1 VPPSTVTRPDG
12 RRPLYMFQHTR
23 TEWYERCQVG
33 HQEQKLV
40 AQVLTIPGDRLGMTV
55 REDQTVM
62 DLDFRHIVT
71 RPDLVGAAYRDRPG
85 HYLTDVLGKLRSS
98 SAPAILFNGNNVG
111 WWGNQFVIRRKQ
123 LRFKPKGPIFD
134 DGDLPTHASGRH
146 AFFLPNSRGFQIVDI
161 ELEGTKVTTDDTGEM
176 DLRALRP
183 LPRCGLS
190 GFPLI
195 RNGERVWQQ
204 NGEKAWDPGLLFKLG
219 GLRKDGYSAI
229 SELVRGLLDA
239 GAELVRHPMTV
250 IGLDQDDNVVL
261 MVVEKSW
268 RSRGLN
274 VAEAARLLRRH
285 FGVRD
290 AIVLGAAG
298 DAQLA
303 TTTEGFL
310 TVPLVA
316 PYAHDVARPIPDHM
330 LSSGLG
336 GAVSARPVPCYVVLR
351 PSVQAAEPPDS
362 AATRTPGVTVTSGD
376 PGRHRPSTRLTSA
389 SNSAYRTP
397 DTAADPNPRTS
408 SAPRIAASRRDAR
421 SMSG

>member
-1 VPPSTVTRPDG
+1 VPPSTVTRPNG
-12 RRPLYMFQHTR
+12 RRSLYVIDRLR
-23 TEWYERCQVG
+23 TDWYERCQVS

-40 AQVLTIPGDRLGMTV
+40 AQVLVIPRDRLSMSV

-62 DLDFRHIVT
+62 DLDFRHTVT
-71 RPDLVGAAYRDRPG
+71 RPDLVGAAYRERPG
-85 HYLTDVLGKLRSS
+85 LYLTDVLCGLRSTTS
-98 SAPAILFNGNNVG
+98 PAILFNGNNVG

-123 LRFKPKGPIFD
+123 LRFKSKGPIFD

-146 AFFLPNSRGFQIVDI
+146 AFFLPASRGFQIVDI
-161 ELEGTKVTTDDTGEM
+161 ELEGKKVSVDDTGEM
-176 DLRALRP
+176 DLRALRD

-195 RNGERVWQQ
+195 RNGERAWQK
-204 NGEKAWDPGLLFKLG
+204 NGEKAWDPGLLFQLG
-219 GLRKDGYSAI
+219 GLRGDGYRAI
-229 SELVRGLLDA
+229 SELVRELLDA
-239 GAELVRHPMTV
+239 GEQLVRHPMTV
-250 IGLDQDDNVVL
+250 IGLNQDDNVVL
-261 MVVEKSW
+261 LVVEKSW

-285 FGVRD
+285 FAVRD

-316 PYAHDVARPIPDHM
+316 PYAHDVARPIPDDM

-336 GAVSARPVPCYVVLR
+336 GAVFARPVPCYVVLR
-351 PSVQAAEPPDS
+351 PSAPVVESARPTTTRAAG
-362 AATRTPGVTVTSGD
+362 AAVTSGV
-376 PGRHRPSTRLTSA
+376 PGRHRLSKTIASA
-389 SNSAYRTP
+389 S
-397 DTAADPNPRTS
+397 S
-408 SAPRIAASRRDAR
+408 SA
-421 SMSG
+421 